1 MVFDTNVL
9 VYSAREDT
17 AFHSSCRRFL
27 TEAATGPAPVF
38 LTWNVCYEFL
48 RVITH
53 LNIYPHPWSIDEG
66 RRFLET
72 LLESSGFN
80 LLLPTERHLFVL
92 AEVAAELPDISG
104 NRVHDTHTVV
114 LMREHG
120 IRQICTL
127 DSDFQRFPYIEVIDP
142 TQ

>member
-17 AFHSSCRRFL
+17 AFHAPCQRFL
-27 TEAATGPAPVF
+27 TESATGPAPVF

-53 LNIYPHPWSIDEG
+53 RSIYPHPWSIEEG
-66 RRFLET
+66 RRFLER

-80 LLLPTERHLFVL
+80 LLLPTGRHLFVL
-92 AEVAAELPDISG
+92 SEVAAEVPGVRG
-104 NRVHDTHTVV
+104 NPVHDLHTVV

-120 IRQICTL
+120 IRRICTL
-127 DSDFQRFPYIEVIDP
+127 DRDFQRFPFVEVIDP
-142 TQ
+142 RQ